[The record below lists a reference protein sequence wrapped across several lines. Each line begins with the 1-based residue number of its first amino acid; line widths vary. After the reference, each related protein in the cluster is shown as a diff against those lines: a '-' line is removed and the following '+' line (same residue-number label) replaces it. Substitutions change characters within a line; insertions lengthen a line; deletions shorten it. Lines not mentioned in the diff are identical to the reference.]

1 MVNLTLI
8 EKLAAL
14 IEIVKSSS
22 VFIILF
28 LITAMFITKL
38 VIDLKNNKKVNTKLI
53 LGAWATVTVLTI
65 VAYAT
70 SLLSFADNFVEKL
83 VATIYFPNFA
93 TYLFMLVFVNTS
105 LVITLVKNKNIAY
118 KINTIV
124 TAFITN
130 FLFVM
135 TLDLIVKNNV
145 NIYEKLTVY
154 SNEQL
159 LVLIELTSLL
169 FTASVIVNLFI
180 KLVEKTLAKV
190 NPTAVTTDVTANQ
203 IVIELDEESLLNKF
217 NNGEELTATEFAT
230 LKNYIILN

>member
-53 LGAWATVTVLTI
+53 LGAWATVTVLTT

-83 VATIYFPNFA
+83 VATI
-93 TYLFMLVFVNTS
+93 TS
-105 LVITLVKNKNIAY
+105 A
-118 KINTIV
+118 
-124 TAFITN
+124 
-130 FLFVM
+130 
-135 TLDLIVKNNV
+135 
-145 NIYEKLTVY
+145 
-154 SNEQL
+154 
-159 LVLIELTSLL
+159 
-169 FTASVIVNLFI
+169 
-180 KLVEKTLAKV
+180 
-190 NPTAVTTDVTANQ
+190 
-203 IVIELDEESLLNKF
+203 
-217 NNGEELTATEFAT
+217 
-230 LKNYIILN
+230 